1 MKKVATLFSYLFHPV
16 FTPLYGAILYF
27 VLQDTSLEIRQIW
40 LVLIQI
46 IIITIFIPIAFYYLL
61 KSMGKINS
69 VMASQI
75 DERKIP
81 LVIQAILLFI
91 LAKDS
96 IRVDVLEELHY
107 FFVGGLISTIIS
119 FVLLFVKMKSSL
131 HLVGISSLTAFV
143 IGLSISNQSNYLI
156 LISIMILLNG
166 IIATSRLEMKA
177 HTLKEVIFGFCI
189 GFFSQMVVWKFWL

>member
-1 MKKVATLFSYLFHPV
+1 MKKVSPLFSYFFHPI
-16 FTPLYGAILYF
+16 FTPLYGAFLYF
-27 VLQDTSLEIRQIW
+27 VLQDTSLEIKQVW

-46 IIITIFIPIAFYYLL
+46 VIITIFIPIAFYFLL

-81 LVIQAILLFI
+81 LVIQAVLLFI

-96 IRVDVLEELHY
+96 IKVNVLEELHY

-119 FVLLFVKMKSSL
+119 FILLFAKVKTSL
-131 HLVGISSLTAFV
+131 HLVGISSLTTFV
-143 IGLSISNQSNYLI
+143 VGLSINNQSNYLV
-156 LISIMILLNG
+156 LISVMILLNG

-177 HTLKEVIFGFCI
+177 HTLRELIFGFSI
-189 GFFSQMVVWKFWL
+189 GFFSQMIVWKFWL